1 MIESTLISIDKCSH
15 LKALLFTV
23 NQSHI
28 AWGQKGVD
36 PVELNRIFRR
46 RVVLWIRRRAKW
58 RGLLKRELGEEE
70 GVLVKE
76 EGQGWVLCYRDLCGY
91 TYQEKH

>member
-15 LKALLFTV
+15 LKALLLFTV
-23 NQSHI
+23 NQSHV
-28 AWGQKGVD
+28 AWGQKGVE

-58 RGLLKRELGEEE
+58 RGWLTRELGEEE
-70 GVLVKE
+70 GKVVE
-76 EGQGWVLCYRDLCGY
+76 VE
-91 TYQEKH
+91 

>member
-1 MIESTLISIDKCSH
+1 MFSFVGS
-15 LKALLFTV
+15 FFYTV
-23 NQSHI
+23 NQSHV
-28 AWGQKGVD
+28 AWGQKGVE
-36 PVELNRIFRR
+36 PVELNGIFRG

-70 GVLVKE
+70 GELVEE